1 MAPRRD
7 DEDTALWHRV
17 TAGIQPLRRRD
28 ARMPE
33 PDPPG
38 SRAQPVIP
46 AAPPKAPAPRPVS
59 RPLPAPPPA
68 PALAHGDMPGLDR
81 RSADRLRRGRLPVE
95 ARLDLHGLFQA
106 QAHAQLSAFL
116 ARSQAAGRR
125 CVLVVTGKGLGAEG
139 GVLRREVPRWLN
151 MAPNRARTLAF
162 CHAQPRDGGSGALY
176 VLLKRVR
183 PD

>member
-7 DEDTALWHRV
+7 DDDTALWHRV
-17 TAGIQPLRRRD
+17 TAGIRPLRRRD
-28 ARMPE
+28 ARL
-33 PDPPG
+33 PDP
-38 SRAQPVIP
+38 QPVAAPPQAAAPAAP
-46 AAPPKAPAPRPVS
+46 AAPPRRPAIAAPAPPVVV
-59 RPLPAPPPA
+59 
-68 PALAHGDMPGLDR
+68 PALAHGDVPGLDR
-81 RSADRLRRGRLPVE
+81 RSAERLRRGRLPVE

-106 QAHAQLSAFL
+106 QAHMQLSAFL

-125 CVLVVTGKGLGAEG
+125 CVLVVTGKGPGAEG

-151 MAPNRARTLAF
+151 MGPNRARILAF